1 MDNFTNLFHEL
12 DSTNS
17 NNAKVRSL
25 VKYFETV
32 EREDALWMVSL
43 FIGKRPKRTITLSLL
58 REWTAEISE
67 IPYWLFEESYHVIGD
82 LAETIAILLPEPN
95 KAENYTLTGI
105 ITKIKALGD
114 LEVSEKKSH
123 VFDLWNSLSRE
134 SRFLFNKI
142 LTGGF
147 RVGVSKKTIVKAL
160 SQHLNETEAT
170 ISHRLMGNW
179 TPETISFNDLLV
191 APNESERLSKPY
203 PFYLAY
209 ALEVEPHNL
218 GPTNEWSA
226 EYKWDGIRGQLIKR
240 DGNIFIW
247 TRGEELVSDRYPEYH
262 VLSEVQEDHFVL
274 DGEIM
279 AWKDGK
285 PLPFSDLQ
293 KRLNRK
299 TVGKKLLSDVPVKF
313 IAYDVFEY
321 EGKDIRGYTYEHRRK
336 ILEKIIMPLSADMPF
351 QISETLSYENWK
363 ELEDL
368 RINARAIG
376 AEGLMIKHNYS
387 TYKAGRK
394 KGDWWKWKVDPFSID
409 AILLYA
415 MRGHGRRSNLFSDFT
430 FAVRHE
436 GSLVPFA
443 KAYSGLTDQELTE
456 VTNFVKK
463 NTIETFGPVR
473 SVAPHLVFEISFE
486 GISKSTRHKSG
497 IAVRFPRITQWRKDK
512 SPDDINTL
520 GDLKAMLDLYG

>member
-114 LEVSEKKSH
+114 LEESEKRSH

-170 ISHRLMGNW
+170 INHRLMGNW

-203 PFYLAY
+203 P
-209 ALEVEPHNL
+209 
-218 GPTNEWSA
+218 
-226 EYKWDGIRGQLIKR
+226 
-240 DGNIFIW
+240 
-247 TRGEELVSDRYPEYH
+247 
-262 VLSEVQEDHFVL
+262 
-274 DGEIM
+274 
-279 AWKDGK
+279 
-285 PLPFSDLQ
+285 
-293 KRLNRK
+293 
-299 TVGKKLLSDVPVKF
+299 
-313 IAYDVFEY
+313 
-321 EGKDIRGYTYEHRRK
+321 
-336 ILEKIIMPLSADMPF
+336 
-351 QISETLSYENWK
+351 
-363 ELEDL
+363 
-368 RINARAIG
+368 
-376 AEGLMIKHNYS
+376 
-387 TYKAGRK
+387 
-394 KGDWWKWKVDPFSID
+394 
-409 AILLYA
+409 
-415 MRGHGRRSNLFSDFT
+415 
-430 FAVRHE
+430 
-436 GSLVPFA
+436 
-443 KAYSGLTDQELTE
+443 
-456 VTNFVKK
+456 
-463 NTIETFGPVR
+463 
-473 SVAPHLVFEISFE
+473 
-486 GISKSTRHKSG
+486 
-497 IAVRFPRITQWRKDK
+497 
-512 SPDDINTL
+512 
-520 GDLKAMLDLYG
+520 